1 MCKPDAPDMSGAN
14 AAAVMQADL
23 SKEQLEWMK
32 QLYAETAPD
41 RKAAIDRANLVSDKQ
56 LEAMDAQ
63 TKLTQDYAD
72 YQKNTFQPLEKG
84 IVADSQKYDTQE
96 RRDAEVGQAVSDVNQ
111 SFSAA
116 QDATNRNMARMG
128 VNPASGAFAAG
139 QQQLQAQKVLA
150 QVQGMKGARDKVET
164 QGYARKMD
172 AANLGRGLAS
182 SQATSAG
189 VALNQGNSAVSN
201 GQVAGN
207 VTAQGSQLMNAGYA
221 GAQNGL
227 AGASN
232 SFTNIARI
240 NQQAASDPGMAGVIG
255 TLGGQYLGS
264 AAGSAQVASMFSDEN
279 MKENI
284 ESVDQD
290 EALKA
295 VENTP
300 VSEWQYKDGNQASDG
315 GARHIGPMA
324 QDVNKQMGDKV
335 APNGKKI
342 DLISM
347 NGITMAAIKQL
358 SKKVDSIAAS
368 QGLNLKA

>member
-23 SKEQLEWMK
+23 SKEQLEWAK
-32 QLYAETAPD
+32 QVYAESAPD
-41 RKAAIDRANLVSDKQ
+41 RRAAIERANLVADKQ
-56 LEAMDAQ
+56 MQAMDAQ
-63 TKLTQDYAD
+63 TALTKDYSD
-72 YQKNTFQPLEKG
+72 YQKNTFQPLEKN
-84 IVADSQKYDTQE
+84 IVADAQKYDTKE

-150 QVQGMKGARDKVET
+150 QVQGMKSARDKVET

-189 VALNQGNSAVSN
+189 VALNQGNSAVAN

-207 VTAQGSQLMNAGYA
+207 VNAQGTQIMNAGYA
-221 GAQNGL
+221 GAQGGL

-240 NQQAASDPGMAGVIG
+240 NQQSASDPGMAGVIG

-264 AAGSAQVASMFSDEN
+264 AAGSAQVASLFSDKN

-284 ESVDQD
+284 QPVDPED
-290 EALKA
+290 ALKA
-295 VENTP
+295 IESTP
-300 VSEWQYKDGNQASDG
+300 VSEWQYKDGNEASDG
-315 GARHIGPMA
+315 GVRHIGPMA
-324 QDVNKQMGDKV
+324 QDVEKNMGEKV
-335 APNGKKI
+335 APKGKKI
-342 DLISM
+342 DVVSM
-347 NGITMAAIKQL
+347 NGITMAAIQGL
-358 SKKVDSIAAS
+358 SKKVDSLMAS
-368 QGLNLKA
+368 KGIKASA

>member
-56 LEAMDAQ
+56 LAAMDAQ

-172 AANLGRGLAS
+172 SANLGRGLAS

-201 GQVAGN
+201 GQVGGA
-207 VTAQGSQLMNAGYA
+207 VTAQGAQMVNAGYA

-240 NQQAASDPGMAGVIG
+240 NQQASDNSG
-255 TLGGQYLGS
+255 TLGMIGS
-264 AAGSAQVASMFSDEN
+264 LAGTAAKLYMSSDEN
-279 MKENI
+279 VKEKI
-284 ESVDQD
+284 EPVDPQD
-290 EALKA
+290 ALETVNK
-295 VENTP
+295 TP
-300 VSEWQYKDGNQASDG
+300 VSEWQYKKGNIASG
-315 GARHIGPMA
+315 GLKRHVGPMA
-324 QDVNKQMGDKV
+324 QDVQKNMGDKV

-347 NGITMAAIKQL
+347 NGITMAAIQQL
-358 SKKVDSIAAS
+358 SRKVDSIAAS
-368 QGLNLKA
+368 QGLSLVA

>member
-1 MCKPDAPDMSGAN
+1 MCKADAPDMSGAN

-23 SKEQLEWMK
+23 SKEQLEWAK
-32 QLYAETAPD
+32 QIYAESAPD
-41 RKAAIDRANLVSDKQ
+41 RKSATDRANLVSDKQ
-56 LEAMDAQ
+56 LAAMDAQ

-84 IVADSQKYDTQE
+84 IVADAQKYDTQE
-96 RRDAEVGQAVSDVNQ
+96 RRDAEVGRAVSDVSQ

-284 ESVDQD
+284 ESVDPD
-290 EALKA
+290 DALEA

-324 QDVNKQMGDKV
+324 QDVKKSMGEKV
-335 APNGKKI
+335 APKGKKI
-342 DLISM
+342 DIISM
-347 NGITMAAIKQL
+347 NGITMAAIQSL
-358 SKKVDSIAAS
+358 NKKVDKIAAS
-368 QGLNLKA
+368 QGIKLNK